1 MDSQVKDIK
10 TLFNTLFKTFLPTKC
25 IFPKKSPEQQDVAQ
39 DCMPFYLS
47 SVYLNCN

>member
-25 IFPKKSPEQQDVAQ
+25 IFPKKV
-39 DCMPFYLS
+39 LS
-47 SVYLNCN
+47 NKTLPRTVCHFIYHQYT